1 MSAPIGMMVGFLGG
15 TIVTV
20 EGGYRVLQ
28 HPKPDKV
35 FRRFA
40 DAKWFLAVRWCDQHD
55 TPAGILTSTGQLS
68 FLNQPALD
76 LGDVQFLPPLTRPR
90 LFEQCLALPAG
101 EPATI
106 TLSEHRDQPQQ
117 QLLILAVEID
127 PRYGKVALV
136 VEQRRGQ
143 PPDAL

>member
-1 MSAPIGMMVGFLGG
+1 MSDTIGMMVGFLGG

-20 EGGYRVLQ
+20 ETGYRVLQ

-40 DAKWFLAVRWCDQHD
+40 DAKWFLAVRWCDQYD

-68 FLNQPALD
+68 FHNQPAAQM
-76 LGDVQFLPPLTRPR
+76 GDDRFLPPLMRPS

-101 EPATI
+101 ETATVI
-106 TLSEHRDQPQQ
+106 LPEQRDQPHR

-136 VEQRRGQ
+136 LEH
-143 PPDAL
+143 PLHLA